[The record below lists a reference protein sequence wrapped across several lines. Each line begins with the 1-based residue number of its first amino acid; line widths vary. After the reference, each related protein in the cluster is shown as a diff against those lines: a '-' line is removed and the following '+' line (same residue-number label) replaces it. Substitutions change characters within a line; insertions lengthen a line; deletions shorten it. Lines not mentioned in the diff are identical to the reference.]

1 MSTIDDV
8 TSLSYERALAE
19 LDALIE
25 RLEGGAVNLE
35 EAIACYERGSRL
47 VQRCSELLDRT
58 EQSVMQLVV
67 GGGGSLQERP
77 FTPAST
83 AEPPPGQPDPM
94 PAPPPEA
101 QRARPVGGRRAPSLL
116 PGLDAEPASERRPPI
131 DPDEIPF

>member
-1 MSTIDDV
+1 MSTTDDV

-77 FTPAST
+77 FTPETA
-83 AEPPPGQPDPM
+83 AEPPPARPDPM
-94 PAPPPEA
+94 PAPPPGA
-101 QRARPVGGRRAPSLL
+101 LPARPVGGRRAPSLL
-116 PGLDAEPASERRPPI
+116 PGLDAEPARERRPPI